1 MSHPILQGLDIADVI
16 LEIARGK
23 RVPEFVQKEIRAVRP
38 FLAFVAMLRNALPAI
53 QLGVKG
59 DAL

>member
-1 MSHPILQGLDIADVI
+1 MSQPILQGLDIADVI

-38 FLAFVAMLRNALPAI
+38 F
-53 QLGVKG
+53 
-59 DAL
+59 